1 MEFKSDIDEK
11 DLVVPFF
18 EDARNSDGVV
28 GYATRKSVAEL
39 EQLVRVGFGKLGGS
53 VNKFQFGKSLDGKR
67 HAIRVHFTFKGVPGR
82 MDMFGLPLK
91 NNAKSKIDT
100 VKRHILYSL
109 WKRVES
115 EFSTL
120 MLMPG
125 DVPLVPYM
133 LNDKGQTILEM
144 MRESNQI
151 PALPESIEED
161 IIEGEFDES

>member
-1 MEFKSDIDEK
+1 MENFIPNVDEN
-11 DLVVPFF
+11 LVDVPYF

-28 GYATRKSVAEL
+28 GYATRKTVAEL

-91 NNAKSKIDT
+91 NNTKGKIDI

-133 LNDKGQTILEM
+133 LNANGQTMLEF
-144 MRESNQI
+144 MRESGEV
-151 PALPESIEED
+151 PALPAPEEN
-161 IIEGEFDES
+161 IYEGEFEE